1 MAKCLKKGNMR
12 RLLLTITTIA
22 TTITSTLAYDG
33 DSIIWMKTAQ
43 MGTVYKTSGA
53 SRASVHDPSIVV
65 DLNTSTGAKTYYI
78 FGSHRACARSTDM
91 KNWSGQSWTYGIV
104 QANGSVTST
113 TNFAGVFK
121 TNQTKKVKILKSGQE
136 TEEDFGPF
144 DCETWR
150 YTENNPSLGGNQW
163 APDVVWNPHMGKWCM
178 YMSLNGDNWRSV
190 IALLTADKITGPY
203 VYQGP
208 VVYSGFQW
216 ADPKNQ
222 TYKQTDLELVIGTQ
236 SSLPARYNVGGNW
249 GRRWPNNIDPC
260 VFFDEEGELWMAYGS
275 WSGGIFIL
283 KLDKETGLRDYTT
296 TYPGNNN
303 DSDGVTSD
311 PYFGKKI
318 AGGYYVSGEG
328 AYIEHIGNYY
338 YLFVTH
344 GGLEASKGYEMHYY
358 RSKNPNGPYTDGS
371 STSAIFPNYMMN
383 YGPSAGTTRGMKILG
398 SHQWDTMQFAEMS
411 QGHNSVLLDDDGR
424 AYLIYHTRFNSGN
437 EGFQNRVHQL
447 FVNEKGWLVASPFE
461 FTGLKGVNAQY
472 TQGMID
478 TTEICTKEQIIG
490 TYQVMMHPYKMDF
503 ANNAFSAPGIAVLK
517 INGSVSGDYVGT
529 WRHKAG
535 TSFITLK
542 IRPKGTASTA
552 AVEYYGVVAPQV
564 YSETNATTICF
575 TAISAAGVSIWGSNM
590 DGNYAVDYNYTN
602 VVKDNIPFTN
612 RQIVKADINLSF
624 KGLRYGANTYW
635 TSSHPDLMTDEGK
648 LMVPYVADGDTIVLV
663 NLTCTVQKDN
673 YAFSHKRQV
682 RIRTNKEN
690 LPVKEDVNQDG
701 VVDTQDVLRIYDFM
715 LAGKEP
721 NAQTAEDVN
730 GDGIVDTQDVLKIYE
745 KMKE

>member
-33 DSIIWMKTAQ
+33 DSIIWMKTSQ

-136 TEEDFGPF
+136 TEVDFGPF
-144 DCETWR
+144 DSETWR

-275 WSGGIFIL
+275 
-283 KLDKETGLRDYTT
+283 
-296 TYPGNNN
+296 
-303 DSDGVTSD
+303 
-311 PYFGKKI
+311 
-318 AGGYYVSGEG
+318 
-328 AYIEHIGNYY
+328 
-338 YLFVTH
+338 
-344 GGLEASKGYEMHYY
+344 
-358 RSKNPNGPYTDGS
+358 
-371 STSAIFPNYMMN
+371 
-383 YGPSAGTTRGMKILG
+383 
-398 SHQWDTMQFAEMS
+398 
-411 QGHNSVLLDDDGR
+411 
-424 AYLIYHTRFNSGN
+424 
-437 EGFQNRVHQL
+437 
-447 FVNEKGWLVASPFE
+447 
-461 FTGLKGVNAQY
+461 
-472 TQGMID
+472 
-478 TTEICTKEQIIG
+478 
-490 TYQVMMHPYKMDF
+490 
-503 ANNAFSAPGIAVLK
+503 
-517 INGSVSGDYVGT
+517 
-529 WRHKAG
+529 
-535 TSFITLK
+535 
-542 IRPKGTASTA
+542 
-552 AVEYYGVVAPQV
+552 
-564 YSETNATTICF
+564 
-575 TAISAAGVSIWGSNM
+575 
-590 DGNYAVDYNYTN
+590 
-602 VVKDNIPFTN
+602 
-612 RQIVKADINLSF
+612 
-624 KGLRYGANTYW
+624 
-635 TSSHPDLMTDEGK
+635 
-648 LMVPYVADGDTIVLV
+648 
-663 NLTCTVQKDN
+663 
-673 YAFSHKRQV
+673 
-682 RIRTNKEN
+682 
-690 LPVKEDVNQDG
+690 
-701 VVDTQDVLRIYDFM
+701 
-715 LAGKEP
+715 
-721 NAQTAEDVN
+721 
-730 GDGIVDTQDVLKIYE
+730 
-745 KMKE
+745 